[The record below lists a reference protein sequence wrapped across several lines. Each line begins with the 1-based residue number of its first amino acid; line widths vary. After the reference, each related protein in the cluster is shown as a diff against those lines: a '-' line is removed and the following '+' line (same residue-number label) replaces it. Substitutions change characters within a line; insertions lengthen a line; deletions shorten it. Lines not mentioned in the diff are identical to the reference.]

1 MAARRARTAT
11 LRRLRH
17 GRSLAAASS
26 GSQTTRCELLPRTV
40 HISHHPRYPPH
51 TLHVLHTPPAATEW
65 RGSPSLEA
73 PFRLRG
79 KPYWV
84 LCASGN
90 PPGCRIGGYAVLHP
104 SGKLDIPCECVQK
117 RVCQMRSHLH
127 TLAHTNASPS
137 DSCVRVVAC
146 YADFCV
152 FLRAGDN
159 RDSLRAA
166 RALLRQTPCPQ
177 LFERTALQ
185 A

>member
-1 MAARRARTAT
+1 M
-11 LRRLRH
+11 
-17 GRSLAAASS
+17 
-26 GSQTTRCELLPRTV
+26 PRTV

-79 KPYWV
+79 KPCWV

-104 SGKLDIPCECVQK
+104 SGKGDIPCECVQK
-117 RVCQMRSHLH
+117 RVCQMRAHLH

-152 FLRAGDN
+152 FLRAG
-159 RDSLRAA
+159 S
-166 RALLRQTPCPQ
+166 RQRPRPHGHVATIRGTRQGHGSEDGRWHRGRVCGSHRGRGPVGSG
-177 LFERTALQ
+177 RRRGAV
-185 A
+185 